1 MGIESEAGAVSDHRE
16 VAEPRTAGSLR
27 VIAASE
33 LDDIRLEYE
42 RSLSWR
48 VTRPLRALGRGV
60 RAVRGGSEEVS
71 PPGSGPGLY
80 DTWLEH
86 FHDDVLAP
94 IDAACAAG
102 GLDRF
107 ALFSELDV
115 DLWALLLTQEYRAYP
130 HIRALLPSMPDR
142 ELQERWNGVSGVSL
156 ATQSAAFYRRLRDRY
171 AQAGERPLA
180 EARVLDFGC
189 GWGRLTR
196 FLARDVSPGGLYG
209 CDPVESILDVC
220 RENSVPATFARSDFL
235 PERLP
240 FDEPFDLAFAFS
252 VFTHLSEGAHERCL
266 AALHAGLRP
275 GAILVVTVRAPEYLQ
290 SCALMGPARDALG
303 PDVAARLAGPRYVF
317 AAHPVDASHPQY
329 AGDEMT
335 YGETV
340 ITLPY
345 VRERWSRWFD
355 LLHADLLIG
364 DLHQVVLTLRRA

>member
-1 MGIESEAGAVSDHRE
+1 V
-16 VAEPRTAGSLR
+16 
-27 VIAASE
+27 
-33 LDDIRLEYE
+33 
-42 RSLSWR
+42 
-48 VTRPLRALGRGV
+48 RALRGRDMGA
-60 RAVRGGSEEVS
+60 RPWPA
-71 PPGSGPGLY
+71 GPGGY
-80 DTWLEH
+80 DSWLEH

-102 GLDRF
+102 GQDCF
-107 ALFSELDV
+107 ALFSELRI

-130 HIRALLPSMPDR
+130 NIRALLPTVPPAA
-142 ELQERWNGVSGVSL
+142 LQARWNGVSGVAL
-156 ATQSAAFYRRLRDRY
+156 ASQSAAFYRTLLERY

-180 EARVLDFGC
+180 DSRVLDFGC

-196 FLARDVSPGGLYG
+196 FLARDVPRSRLCG

-220 RENSVPATFARSDFL
+220 RDSGVPATLARSEFV

-252 VFTHLSEGAHERCL
+252 VFTHLSEAAHERCL

-275 GAILVVTVRAPEYLQ
+275 GAVLVVTVRPPVYLL
-290 SCALMGPARDALG
+290 SSELMRPVRGALG
-303 PDVAARLAGPRYVF
+303 PDARLAGPHYVF
-317 AAHPVDASHPQY
+317 AAHAADPSHPQY
-329 AGDEMT
+329 AGGDMT

-355 LLHADLLIG
+355 LLHTDLLIG